1 MIIRLMV
8 DGLVV
13 YDDLV
18 LKTMKISKDFFGKG
32 KPEELSDSEWLTILS
47 VYLVN
52 EIYYLHGLQAV
63 EKLE

>member
-1 MIIRLMV
+1 M
-8 DGLVV
+8 